1 MLATAKAFALV
12 DAVLTPVGF
21 GAKSSAT
28 FHRQLSL
35 LIYGLGSCTFCA
47 YSLGLNIDP
56 TLSHSLLGRW
66 RPILHVILLYAGSV
80 SDIFVMGHS
89 ARNPEF
95 GKFSYWSSDKY
106 AKENQHIL
114 MESLSEGLVGWL
126 FLVFLIWPIM
136 CFGVTLAHI
145 SECPDPMLESS
156 FNVLIVPGLALNW
169 LWAALWL
176 AASSMHFEYLQLC
189 LKGLRDTLFERLRR
203 GELSPEQLIAGNS
216 AFSFL
221 NKEWTYL
228 VVASN
233 PTSLLMLMS
242 VFVAIYDWVFS
253 PWSSAWLMVWAIFF
267 AMPSA
272 YSFNAFVV
280 NLKEEEKMIAW
291 IAEGKA
297 GTEGWSLRD
306 RSSVVVLLKSEL
318 PRHVKVFGNEVDQ
331 DYSSKYLFFIFS
343 LSLFLYTFGEDTEWE
358 GFSFDQFGNATND

>member
-1 MLATAKAFALV
+1 MLATGARIAMVGSPPPSPSHHHHDPSTSTPPPTSKAKALALV
-12 DAVLTPVGF
+12 DAVLTPIGF

-28 FHRQLSL
+28 FHRQLSIL
-35 LIYGLGSCTFCA
+35 MYGLGSCTFCV

-56 TLSHSLLGRW
+56 ALSHSLLGRW
-66 RPILHVILLYAGSV
+66 RPILHVILLYVGSV
-80 SDIFVMGHS
+80 SDILVMGHL

-106 AKENQHIL
+106 AKENRHIL

-126 FLVFLIWPIM
+126 FMVFLIWPIM

-145 SECPDPMLESS
+145 SECRTNPMLESS

-176 AASSMHFEYLQLC
+176 TVGSMHFEYLQLS
-189 LKGLRDTLFERLRR
+189 LKGLRDKLFERLRR
-203 GELSPEQLIAGNS
+203 GELSPEELIAGNS

-221 NKEWTYL
+221 YKEWMYL

-253 PWSSAWLMVWAIFF
+253 PWSSPWLMVWAVFY
-267 AMPSA
+267 AVPSA
-272 YSFNAFVV
+272 YSFNAFIV
-280 NLKEEEKMIAW
+280 NLKEEEKVRREPSQKTSHVGFSVA
-291 IAEGKA
+291 
-297 GTEGWSLRD
+297 SLPWHSKPLLNSDSLLRSSL
-306 RSSVVVLLKSEL
+306 RSSV
-318 PRHVKVFGNEVDQ
+318 R
-331 DYSSKYLFFIFS
+331 
-343 LSLFLYTFGEDTEWE
+343 
-358 GFSFDQFGNATND
+358 